1 MVTPVGVNVVV
12 VFVMSIGVVNK
23 ASLALCHFVTE
34 PTLPV
39 KVNAATVPPEQ
50 IVWLLATDPPVEP
63 GVTVINTDDEFAG
76 AHVPLVTTAL

>member
-1 MVTPVGVNVVV
+1 MVV
-12 VFVMSIGVVNK
+12 VFAMSVEVVNK
-23 ASLALCHFVTE
+23 ASLALCHLVTE

-50 IVWLLATDPPVEP
+50 IVWLLLTDPPAEA
-63 GVTVINTDDEFAG
+63 GLTVINTDDEFAG

>member
-1 MVTPVGVNVVV
+1 MVV
-12 VFVMSIGVVNK
+12 VFVMSVGVVNK
-23 ASLALCHFVTE
+23 ASLALCHLVTE

-39 KVNAATVPPEQ
+39 KVNAAIVPPEQ
-50 IVWLLATDPPVEP
+50 IVWLLLTDPPAET